1 VQADYYGQPLTEETY
16 MGYSP
21 GEEIF
26 QETAKG
32 KTKITKTQPDYEE
45 GTAYIRSDREYAGDV
60 VDEMSGIADD
70 IYEEVGEAIPEA
82 IRKGK
87 ADGG

>member
-1 VQADYYGQPLTEETY
+1 MSYT
-16 MGYSP
+16 P

-32 KTKITKTQPDYEE
+32 KTKIIKTQPDYEE
-45 GTAYIRSDREYAGDV
+45 GTAYIRNDREYAGDV

-70 IYEEVGEAIPEA
+70 IYEEVGDLYQKLLEKVKPMVAEWVMLVA
-82 IRKGK
+82 EW
-87 ADGG
+87 ANVHS